1 MSNKFFKL
9 FDTITKDS
17 EEPTFKVHDRV
28 MIIDGLNL
36 FLRNFSMINF
46 VNEEG
51 VHVGGLGGFLKSLGS
66 LIYTIKPTSVYITF
80 DGKGSSTNRKN
91 LIPEYKSGRNL
102 TRLTNWDIFNN
113 IEEENSAKI
122 DQIVRLI
129 HYLKCL
135 PIKVMSM
142 DKVEADDVIAYI
154 SKTLAAK
161 HNSKVF
167 IVSADQD
174 YTQLVTN
181 KITAYRPVKKEFYT
195 PDKVIKEYG
204 IIPENFI
211 IYKTLIGDNS
221 DKLPGVKGLGKGK
234 LLKFF
239 PELAGQAMEFKDIVE
254 ISKEKYNQHVIYSRV
269 IFGLKDLE
277 NQYKVMDLHN
287 PLVDDDEKEIINQLM
302 DSPVEKMKVEPF
314 LRLYNEDGL
323 GKTIKNPSFW
333 LRDTF
338 SSLNNFK

>member
-9 FDTITKDS
+9 LDGITQDS
-17 EEPTFKVHDRV
+17 KEPTFKVHDRV

-36 FLRNFSMINF
+36 FLRNFSMVNF

-142 DKVEADDVIAYI
+142 DKVEADDVIAFLSQKFDHSI
-154 SKTLAAK
+154 
-161 HNSKVF
+161 
-167 IVSADQD
+167 IVSVDQD
-174 YTQLVTN
+174 FLQ
-181 KITAYRPVKKEFYT
+181 
-195 PDKVIKEYG
+195 
-204 IIPENFI
+204 
-211 IYKTLIGDNS
+211 
-221 DKLPGVKGLGKGK
+221 
-234 LLKFF
+234 
-239 PELAGQAMEFKDIVE
+239 
-254 ISKEKYNQHVIYSRV
+254 
-269 IFGLKDLE
+269 
-277 NQYKVMDLHN
+277 
-287 PLVDDDEKEIINQLM
+287 LVDD
-302 DSPVEKMKVEPF
+302 KVEVYSPIRKKYYTKQAVFVMRFIF
-314 LRLYNEDGL
+314 LVPLYSEYKFFLFVVLPSPSNT
-323 GKTIKNPSFW
+323 TIT
-333 LRDTF
+333 RVG
-338 SSLNNFK
+338 